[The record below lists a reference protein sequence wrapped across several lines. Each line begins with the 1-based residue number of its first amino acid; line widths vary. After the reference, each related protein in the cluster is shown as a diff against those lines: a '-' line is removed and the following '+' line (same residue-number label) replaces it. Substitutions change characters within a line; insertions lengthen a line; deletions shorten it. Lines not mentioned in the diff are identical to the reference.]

1 MTRQASSGSA
11 VAGAVA
17 PGGHATALP
26 AIVLQ
31 PARLRKRRSVAG
43 MRIADMM
50 PLSDAA
56 RRLAAEGACLGDLGR
71 DDHLIVQCSSR
82 AFLPYGL
89 RCAVSVMTLEP
100 PAVQPRH
107 HAFLPV
113 FQRKFFAILT
123 YAPRLL
129 GLCGNAIWFNPH
141 HSPNRAHDGD
151 KAGMVS
157 LIASA
162 KRDLEGHRLRHT
174 IAAAAAGKVDL
185 YGRAYQPV
193 ENTQEAL
200 EPYRY
205 AVVIENSRSPGYF
218 TEKILDAFKARA
230 VPIYW
235 GDPEIGRRF
244 NADGII
250 IANDSAALL
259 AAIERA
265 DEAGYAR
272 RLGAVLD
279 NQRRSLLYSD
289 LQAGLLHRLSNHL
302 AGAPRLATPDEL
314 PAH

>member
-1 MTRQASSGSA
+1 M
-11 VAGAVA
+11 A
-17 PGGHATALP
+17 PGVDAGPPP

-31 PARLRKRRSVAG
+31 PARLRKRRAVAA
-43 MRIADMM
+43 MRLAEMM
-50 PLSDAA
+50 PLNDAA
-56 RRLAAEGACLGDLGR
+56 RRLAGEGACLGDLGR

-89 RCAVSVMTLEP
+89 GCNLSVMTLEP
-100 PAVQPRH
+100 PGVQPRH
-107 HAFLPV
+107 HALLPL
-113 FQRKFFAILT
+113 FQRKFFAIFT

-129 GLCGNAIWFNPH
+129 RLCGNAVWFNPH
-141 HSPNRAHDGD
+141 HSPNRAYDGG
-151 KAGMVS
+151 KTAMVS

-162 KRDLEGHRLRHT
+162 KRDLEGHRLRHS
-174 IAAAAAGKVDL
+174 IAAASAGAVDL
-185 YGRAYQPV
+185 YGRAYRPV
-193 ENTQEAL
+193 DSTQDAL

-218 TEKILDAFKARA
+218 TEKILDAFKART

-235 GDPEIGRRF
+235 GDPEIGRLF

-250 IANDSAALL
+250 AADDSAGLL

-279 NQRRSLLYSD
+279 NQRRSLAYSD
-289 LQAGLLHRLSNHL
+289 LQAGLLHRLSSHL
-302 AGAPRLATPDEL
+302 AGAPRLATPDAG
-314 PAH
+314 PVA